1 MNRKII
7 EKIVAGILIVI
18 AVGMAVHTPLTL
30 WLGTL
35 VPDWSLVIKAW
46 KEVLMGIALVLL
58 LIIVVR
64 QKKLNALLVD
74 RVLQLCLVFAGLHF
88 VMVMVFQNGL
98 LEAGAGLL
106 IDLRFVLYF
115 VLVYVFLTLFPE
127 YRRAFLKAF
136 AAGAVIII
144 GFAMLQMTVL
154 PKDILASI
162 GYSDTTIQPYLTV
175 DENPDYVRINS
186 TLRGPNPLGAYI
198 VIIVGLLTALDGKW
212 RLSRRGLAIG
222 ALAALVAG
230 LTLGATYS
238 RSSVIAAIVT
248 ILVIILVSSTAKVR
262 KRLGIA
268 IVAIGIVFGGLL
280 YVLRDTPLVANVIF
294 HNSPTTGAAVDSN
307 SGHADSLADG
317 TGRMLRQPLGAGVG
331 STGSASLNGDK
342 PLIIENQY
350 LLVAHEVG
358 WLGLGLFVW
367 LFVEIMRRLWYRRK
381 SALALGVFGAGIGLA
396 IIGLLLPVWTD
407 DTVSIVW
414 WGLAA
419 VAIAAPIAQTKV
431 TKKTKKS
438 KGKKRH
444 DA

>member
-1 MNRKII
+1 MKII

-18 AVGMAVHTPLTL
+18 AVGMAIHTPLTL

-35 VPDWSLVIKAW
+35 VPDWALVIKAW

-58 LIIVVR
+58 VIIAAR
-64 QKKLNALLVD
+64 QKKLNALLAD

-98 LEAGAGLL
+98 QEAGAGLL

-115 VLVYVFLTLFPE
+115 VLAYVFLTLFPG
-127 YRRAFLKAF
+127 YRQTFLKAF
-136 AAGAVIII
+136 AAGAAIII

-162 GYSDTTIQPYLTV
+162 GYGDDTIQPYLTV
-175 DENPDYVRINS
+175 DENPEYVRINS
-186 TLRGPNPLGAYI
+186 TLRGPNPLGAYV

-268 IVAIGIVFGGLL
+268 IVAVGIVFSGLL

-317 TGRMLRQPLGAGVG
+317 TNRMLRQPLGAGVG
-331 STGSASLNGDK
+331 STGSASLNGEK

-358 WLGLGLFVW
+358 WLGLGLFAW
-367 LFVEIMRRLWYRRK
+367 LYVEVMRRLWHRRA

-396 IIGLLLPVWTD
+396 VIGLLLPVWTD

-419 VAIAAPIAQTKV
+419 AAIAAPVAQAKV
-431 TKKTKKS
+431 KKAKKT

-444 DA
+444 GT